1 MCASGQAQFAI
12 EAQDTM
18 AAALDSNNPLGITA
32 VAGLIQHNTSGII
45 SRKGDGITSRKDLKE
60 RLIPHGNLQSSR
72 LL

>member
-45 SRKGDGITSRKDLKE
+45 SRKGDGITARKDLKE